1 MKYECL
7 VDAKAIIGEGPVWD
21 ERNNCLYWVDI
32 AGCLIHRYDPD
43 TGRNE
48 QCTLAKMV
56 GAIALRQDGSLIA
69 ALADCLATVDF
80 ASGAVT
86 EIWKAVTEDGNRFND
101 GKCDPDGRFWAGTM
115 SLTGRQGTGSLYCM
129 DRNLAVHKVLSGISI
144 SNGLAWSSDKKYVY
158 YIDSPTKEI
167 WRFDYDPAQAI
178 LGNKQTVI
186 RIAPGE
192 GLPDGMTID
201 RQDRLW
207 VAQWGGSRV
216 CCYDPVNGSK
226 VSEIF
231 FPVEQVSS
239 CAFGGP
245 DLKDLYVTTAR
256 NTLSDEAL
264 RRQPEA
270 GALYR
275 VRTDASGFIS
285 DRFGG

>member
-1 MKYECL
+1 MQYECL

-21 ERNNCLYWVDI
+21 ERKNCLFWVDI
-32 AGCLIHRYDPD
+32 AGRLIHRYDPD
-43 TGRNE
+43 TGKDE
-48 QCTLAKMV
+48 QCELAKMV
-56 GAIALRQDGSLIA
+56 GAIILKQDGSLIA
-69 ALADCLATVDF
+69 ALTDCLATVDF
-80 ASGAVT
+80 ASGEIT
-86 EIWKAVTEDGNRFND
+86 EIWKAENEDGNRFND

-115 SLTGRQGTGSLYCM
+115 SLTGRQGVGSLYCM
-129 DRNLAVHKVLSGISI
+129 DRDMVVHKVLSGISI
-144 SNGLAWSSDKKYVY
+144 SNGLAWSPDKKYVY
-158 YIDSPTKEI
+158 YIDSPTKEV
-167 WRFDYDPAQAI
+167 WRFDYDPVQAV
-178 LGNKQTVI
+178 LVNRRTVV

-201 RQDRLW
+201 RQGRLW

-216 CCYDPVNGSK
+216 CCYDPDNGSK
-226 VSEIF
+226 VSEIL

-245 DLKDLYVTTAR
+245 DLKDLYVTTAC
-256 NTLSDEAL
+256 NTLSEEAL

-275 VRTDASGFIS
+275 VRTDTSGFIS